1 MTRHFRLATLAS
13 AAVLA
18 SLATVSI
25 AAQKKSALAAKP
37 TNWGSAIELTDQGHL
52 VGNPEAETKLVE
64 YMSYTCSHCAEF
76 SRTGDV
82 AIKTFVVPQG
92 KVSFEIR
99 HQLRDPIDLTAAL
112 LTHCGE
118 PTQFLA
124 NHQAIISKQGEWL
137 EKARATT
144 QAQRTRWSFGT
155 MPARW
160 RAIASDVGFYDIME
174 ARGYNRAQL
183 DRCLSDQAKATA
195 LAEASARD
203 ADALGIPGTPSFAI
217 NGKLLD
223 GVHGWDA
230 LKPEL
235 EKLD

>member
-1 MTRHFRLATLAS
+1 MTRHVRLAALAS
-13 AAVLA
+13 VAAIA
-18 SLATVSI
+18 SLATVSV

-37 TNWGSAIELTDQGHL
+37 TNWGSAIELTDNGHL
-52 VGNPEAETKLVE
+52 IGNPDAETKLVE

-99 HQLRDPIDLTAAL
+99 HQLRDPIDLTATL

-118 PTQFLA
+118 PSQFLA

-155 MPARW
+155 MAARW
-160 RAIASDVGFYDIME
+160 RAISSDVGFYDIME

-183 DRCLSDQAKATA
+183 DRCLADQDKATA
-195 LAEASARD
+195 LAEASTND
-203 ADALGIPGTPSFAI
+203 AQTLGIPGTPSFALD
-217 NGKLLD
+217 GKLLES
-223 GVHGWDA
+223 VHSWEA
-230 LKPEL
+230 LKPVL